1 MNKYTITS
9 IMILLSSSSLAQ
21 DSCMVR
27 PSCADMG
34 YTKSATDCEGKKAIS
49 CPFDTTLFY
58 CPESGFSEYPLE
70 TCPDNGVCS
79 ELTQYKLDSCQN
91 SYELSSDGLTCN
103 ACNFTNYPL
112 SSCDANGTC
121 SDYTCGNVT
130 KYKLD
135 SCNSGYTQSGNTCT
149 ANCNFTNYPLS
160 SCPSNG
166 NCSNY
171 ECGGTTKYKL
181 NSCKSGYNKSGNT
194 CVYAC
199 SGYYEC
205 GGDWQYCE
213 GYVCSAD
220 SSMCSEYCE
229 DDYFPYSCDSE
240 ELCDDAWGVYRD
252 GYCSEECEEDSGS
265 SGGSS
270 SGGSSDDCSACID
283 MSTCSDGGSLNA
295 DCDCFEYCCDD
306 FMEWWRNGGYPNDY
320 CNGNYDEDEFQKCWW
335 DVGPLGRGPDPLC

>member
-1 MNKYTITS
+1 MNKYVIS
-9 IMILLSSSSLAQ
+9 VSILLLSASSSLAQ

-112 SSCDANGTC
+112 STCDANGTC

-135 SCNSGYTQSGNTCT
+135 SCNSGYTKSGNSCT
-149 ANCNFTNYPLS
+149 ACDFSGYTLSYCPTGTNCTNKA
-160 SCPSNG
+160 
-166 NCSNY
+166 
-171 ECGGTTKYKL
+171 CGGKTMYKFS
-181 NSCKSGYNKSGNT
+181 SCKSGYYKSGNT
-194 CVYAC
+194 CKNCNCNITNNCTYQED
-199 SGYYEC
+199 YKDEC
-205 GGDWQYCE
+205 GCYISCCDRFYGSE
-213 GYVCSAD
+213 NERNSA
-220 SSMCSEYCE
+220 
-229 DDYFPYSCDSE
+229 SCNPKAWE
-240 ELCDDAWGVYRD
+240 ELCDVTFW
-252 GYCSEECEEDSGS
+252 CE
-265 SGGSS
+265 
-270 SGGSSDDCSACID
+270 
-283 MSTCSDGGSLNA
+283 M
-295 DCDCFEYCCDD
+295 
-306 FMEWWRNGGYPNDY
+306 
-320 CNGNYDEDEFQKCWW
+320 
-335 DVGPLGRGPDPLC
+335 